1 MKYVAVVP
9 YTVQSVMDEFMETCK
24 LENVL
29 KIDNT
34 VNNIGCMASH
44 NLGVDK
50 MYETESDWL
59 IVISPAIRFGS
70 AGGLDFVEKLKNTQ
84 HKIVESMGVFGW
96 HLIAFHKDVIDKV
109 GKWDT
114 NFTPYGYDDLDFSI
128 RIQKAFPF
136 AFSND
141 EKFSVNA
148 NNFPLWTK
156 ELVDVKD
163 TIMGH
168 SMKLNKINTD
178 DPHHRSYYEKKWG
191 AVPGTGEH
199 LLNTYE
205 FPFNDPKNDITY
217 FSNDYYNEW
226 IEKESNK
233 NYTEFKETLITC
245 ITCSNTF
252 KYDSRNIESN
262 LEITTCGV
270 CNPVII
276 YHNGLREIK

>member
-1 MKYVAVVP
+1 VKYVAVVP
-9 YTVQSVMDEFMETCK
+9 YTVQSVMDEFMSTCK

-59 IVISPAIRFGS
+59 IVISPAIRFGA
-70 AGGLDFVEKLKNTQ
+70 AGGLDFVEKLKNTK

-136 AFSND
+136 AFSDD
-141 EKFSVNA
+141 EKFAVNSEKML
-148 NNFPLWTK
+148 LWTK

-163 TIMGH
+163 TIMSH
-168 SMKLNKINTD
+168 SMRLNKINTD
-178 DPHHRSYYEKKWG
+178 DPHHRNYYEKKWG
-191 AVPGTGEH
+191 RTPGSGEH
-199 LLNTYE
+199 FLNTYE
-205 FPFNDPKNDITY
+205 FPFNDPKNNITY

-262 LEITTCGV
+262 IKIDTCGV
-270 CNPVII
+270 CNPVIV